1 MHRLRRAAAAALIT
15 NIALACA
22 PSAPPA
28 VPGPEPDAGHAAGP
42 EPEPAAAL
50 AVAVLLPL
58 SAPDPL
64 PRYGELILEG
74 ARLAAARFEEE
85 TGRRVELDV
94 LDDAGDPARG
104 AELVRSAEVGGG
116 FGVVGPLL
124 SDVLAEGAAARATP
138 GFVLVSPTA
147 ADLPAHPNVYS
158 LGTDEPSGA
167 AALARYAVAAGLT
180 RLAVLHPATAEHGAK
195 AKAFADAAA
204 SAGASVLLTL
214 AYDSGATTF
223 AAPLAA
229 IAGAQPQALF
239 VPAPARDVVQIAP
252 QLGYYG
258 LRAGSLQVLGDE
270 GWLDPETRR
279 GVPAEFLDGTIV
291 ATPLRP
297 RLDAGPGR
305 EFVERYEAAYRRT
318 LDNPFPGF
326 GHDAML
332 LLLAAAADAAG
343 PSGVAARLAGRT
355 LEGATAVLA
364 VEGGRLVRRPFLLR
378 VQGGDVV
385 AAPSPADY
393 EPPAP
398 LFVPVEP
405 DPDEE
410 EWDLDGGRRG
420 R

>member
-1 MHRLRRAAAAALIT
+1 MHRLGRVAAAALILM
-15 NIALACA
+15 IAACA
-22 PSAPPA
+22 PPPPA
-28 VPGPEPDAGHAAGP
+28 MPAPEPDAGEDPGADAAP
-42 EPEPAAAL
+42 PAPL
-50 AVAVLLPL
+50 TLTVLLPL

-94 LDDAGDPARG
+94 LDDGGDPARG
-104 AELVRSAEVGGG
+104 AALVRAAEDGGG
-116 FGVVGPLL
+116 FGIVGPLL

-147 ADLPAHPNVYS
+147 ADLPAQPNVFS
-158 LGTDEPSGA
+158 LGTDEPSA
-167 AALARYAVAAGLT
+167 SAALARYAVAAGLT
-180 RLAVLHPATAEHGAK
+180 RLAVLHPATAEHASK

-204 SAGASVLLTL
+204 DAGASVLLAL
-214 AYDSGATTF
+214 AYDSGTTAF
-223 AAPLAA
+223 AVPLAA
-229 IAGAQPQALF
+229 IGDAAPQALF

-270 GWLDPETRR
+270 GWLEPETRR
-279 GVPAEFLDGTIV
+279 GVPAEFLEGTIV

-297 RLDAGPGR
+297 WLDAGPGR

-326 GHDAML
+326 GHDATL
-332 LLLAAAADAAG
+332 LLLAAAADASG
-343 PSGVAARLAGRT
+343 PSGVAARLPGSRV
-355 LEGATAVLA
+355 EGATATLA
-364 VEGGRLVRRPFLLR
+364 VEGGRLVRHPFLLR
-378 VQGGDVV
+378 VRGGDVV
-385 AAPSPADY
+385 AAPPPADY
-393 EPPAP
+393 EAPAP

-405 DPDEE
+405 EPDDEE
-410 EWDLDGGRRG
+410 GDVDGSRSGR
-420 R
+420 